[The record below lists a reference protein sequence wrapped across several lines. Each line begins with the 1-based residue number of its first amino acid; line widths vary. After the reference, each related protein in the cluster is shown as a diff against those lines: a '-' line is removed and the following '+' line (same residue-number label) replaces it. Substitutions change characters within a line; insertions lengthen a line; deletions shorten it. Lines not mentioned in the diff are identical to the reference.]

1 MAVKVLC
8 FMILAIVLS
17 EVTADYSKIQIKQL
31 FSKVR
36 SCVSPDA
43 DVIERVMYNRNVV
56 KDKETLLYF
65 ECASEKMGWLN
76 AERQFQPQLLSDFFA
91 QNFDRA
97 AIEST
102 VNACSSSLPGESL
115 GEQLY
120 NFHQCFFSKFEIK
133 RN

>member
-1 MAVKVLC
+1 MAVKVFY
-8 FMILAIVLS
+8 FMIVVVVLS
-17 EVTADYSKIQIKQL
+17 EVIADYSKVQIKQL

-36 SCVSPDA
+36 SCVSPDS

-56 KDKETLLYF
+56 KDEETLRYF
-65 ECASEKMGWLN
+65 ECAGEKMGWLN
-76 AERQFQPQLLSDFFA
+76 AERQFQPQLFRDFFV

-97 AIEST
+97 AIGST
-102 VNACSSSLPGESL
+102 VNACSGSLPGESL
-115 GEQLY
+115 GEQLF